1 MPSASSLLTALS
13 HLPVAAVAFAVT
25 LNTVS
30 DYKHKSWYV
39 HYMVWIVPRMIY
51 LHGDLWRF
59 STAAV
64 ESRNARLKR
73 MGITCISWRP
83 YQDGKSV
90 YHYIDYRT
98 GKEVQCEQEY
108 KSSPMEQM
116 LSKILALQDA
126 WHGDSIFMR
135 PEKLRLQQ
143 DLRRRRLK
151 CEFEQSDPGAR
162 AHMCLEY
169 YWTSLRMPRVSHAI
183 MLV

>member
-13 HLPVAAVAFAVT
+13 HLPVAAVAFAVA

-59 STAAV
+59 STAAI

-83 YQDGKSV
+83 YQDGTGWDITVV
-90 YHYIDYRT
+90 YREFPKT
-98 GKEVQCEQEY
+98 
-108 KSSPMEQM
+108 S
-116 LSKILALQDA
+116 
-126 WHGDSIFMR
+126 DSFAGH
-135 PEKLRLQQ
+135 PGHLRCVGY
-143 DLRRRRLK
+143 D
-151 CEFEQSDPGAR
+151 
-162 AHMCLEY
+162 
-169 YWTSLRMPRVSHAI
+169 V
-183 MLV
+183 

>member
-13 HLPVAAVAFAVT
+13 HLPVAAVAFAVA

-59 STAAV
+59 STAAI

-83 YQDGKSV
+83 YQEGKSV

-98 GKEVQCEQEY
+98 GKEVQREQEY

-116 LSKILALQDA
+116 PSKILALQDA

-143 DLRRRRLK
+143 DLRRQRLK
-151 CEFEQSDPGAR
+151 CEFESDPGAR
-162 AHMCLEY
+162 ARTCDMSGVLLDK
-169 YWTSLRMPRVSHAI
+169 SQDA
-183 MLV
+183 